1 MKRSLGWTA
10 ALLLAAQV
18 AAAAGAPEDL
28 EARLRSGPSVGDLVA
43 YAYRANPK
51 IEAARQRWRSVIERY
66 RVTTA
71 YPDPQVMVTY
81 FPRPIETRLGP
92 QDWNAVLSQMIPF
105 PGKLSKAGEVVEADA
120 RIARL
125 ELDKAVR
132 DVIVALRESVYE
144 LAYIRRA
151 KQVVAA
157 NRDLL
162 DHLRKVAET
171 SHAEDRA
178 AFVDVAKAQ
187 SQRAQLEYD
196 ALLLE
201 ELEATERARLNALLN
216 RPSDAELGPL
226 PDEPVEPL
234 AYTLDEIH
242 RLAAERQEEIR
253 IAEAKVEKAR
263 ARMDL
268 ARYEN
273 LPNFMVGLFYAGIGD
288 PDVPMEPDDAGRD
301 AVGVQFGL
309 TIPLWLGKNAGRTG
323 AARAEME
330 RARAL
335 KTARINDT
343 DAMIRSLYFRLK
355 NAERL
360 VTLYRDE
367 LLPQAAQSLEVAETW
382 FREGEGSFSDF
393 IETQSVFYNFQLSL
407 ARAEADYGKFLARLE
422 RLTATSL
429 TRRDGGAEEVQP

>member
-1 MKRSLGWTA
+1 MNRTLGWTA
-10 ALLLAAQV
+10 AFLLAAQV
-18 AAAAGAPEDL
+18 AAAAGTPEDL

-51 IEAARQRWRSVIERY
+51 IEAARQKWRSVIERY

-132 DVIVALRESVYE
+132 DVIVDLRESVYE

-151 KQVVAA
+151 KEVVAA
-157 NRDLL
+157 NRDIL

-226 PDEPVEPL
+226 PDAAVEPL

-263 ARMDL
+263 AQADL

-273 LPNFMVGLFYAGIGD
+273 RPNFMVGLFYAGIGD
-288 PDVPMEPDDAGRD
+288 PDVPMDPEDAGRD

-309 TIPLWLGKNAGRTG
+309 TIPLWFGKNAGRTG

-335 KTARINDT
+335 KAARINDT

-393 IETQSVFYNFQLSL
+393 VETQSVFYNFQLSL

-429 TRRDGGAEEVQP
+429 TRRDGGVEEVQP